1 MGKIQ
6 ILSEQIA
13 NRIAAGEVVERP
25 ASIVKELVENSLDA
39 KASAITVSILDGG
52 IREIRVTDNGE
63 GIAEEDMPLTIL
75 KHATSK
81 IYKLQDLDRIYS
93 MGFRGEALASI
104 AAVSMLSI
112 KSRVHASDAGTK
124 LCAKGGKIEYI
135 RQAGLP
141 EGTSVIVEN
150 LFYNTPARLKF
161 LKKPGSEAAAISDI
175 VSRLILARPDIS
187 LRYTANGKGIYHS
200 PGSGELLD
208 AICAVN
214 GQQMRSQ
221 LIPVDYRINQIHV
234 FGYIGAP
241 DITYKT
247 QKNGSLFI
255 NQRYIRSEVIQAA
268 ILRAY
273 GERIL
278 RGSFPFYTLHLNM
291 DLSDVDVNVHPNKLT
306 VHFSD
311 ENAVEYAVINAVS
324 DALAGQYS
332 PVVPQFQSSE
342 RNVSYEQLKMT
353 EDLPKPEEVPS
364 LRFGTDFSAQKEPS
378 SQEDWKMPSDSE
390 LEDGIE
396 EIMRLTAEYQKKG
409 PAEINAP
416 SEISFVDPPKDFSLA
431 LERADQKHTA
441 AAAPSQPT
449 LISNLPEVQILGVA
463 FSTYIIAEAG
473 ENLYFIDQHAAHER
487 KIYDALMQAMEKR
500 AVSQRLLIPEVYRL
514 THEEQVCL
522 EENLEILAQMGF
534 ELQLSAPLV
543 CEIHAVPQ
551 ILGEAK
557 AAATLE
563 DVLGSLAGGAIPET
577 VRKDRIAKGA
587 CKRAIK
593 AGQPMI
599 ESDIKNLVQY
609 FLQSGKIPNCPHGRP
624 IAVCIP
630 KKELEISFKRRV

>member
-1 MGKIQ
+1 
-6 ILSEQIA
+6 
-13 NRIAAGEVVERP
+13 
-25 ASIVKELVENSLDA
+25 
-39 KASAITVSILDGG
+39 
-52 IREIRVTDNGE
+52 
-63 GIAEEDMPLTIL
+63 
-75 KHATSK
+75 
-81 IYKLQDLDRIYS
+81 
-93 MGFRGEALASI
+93 
-104 AAVSMLSI
+104 
-112 KSRVHASDAGTK
+112 
-124 LCAKGGKIEYI
+124 
-135 RQAGLP
+135 
-141 EGTSVIVEN
+141 
-150 LFYNTPARLKF
+150 
-161 LKKPGSEAAAISDI
+161 
-175 VSRLILARPDIS
+175 
-187 LRYTANGKGIYHS
+187 
-200 PGSGELLD
+200 
-208 AICAVN
+208 
-214 GQQMRSQ
+214 
-221 LIPVDYRINQIHV
+221 
-234 FGYIGAP
+234 
-241 DITYKT
+241 
-247 QKNGSLFI
+247 
-255 NQRYIRSEVIQAA
+255 
-268 ILRAY
+268 
-273 GERIL
+273 
-278 RGSFPFYTLHLNM
+278 
-291 DLSDVDVNVHPNKLT
+291 
-306 VHFSD
+306 
-311 ENAVEYAVINAVS
+311 
-324 DALAGQYS
+324 
-332 PVVPQFQSSE
+332 
-342 RNVSYEQLKMT
+342 
-353 EDLPKPEEVPS
+353 
-364 LRFGTDFSAQKEPS
+364 
-378 SQEDWKMPSDSE
+378 MPSDSE

-449 LISNLPEVQILGVA
+449 LISNLPEVRILGVA

-522 EENLEILAQMGF
+522 EENLDVLAQMGF

>member
-6 ILSEQIA
+6 VLSEQIA

-112 KSRVHASDAGTK
+112 KSRVRESEAGTE
-124 LCAKGGKIEYI
+124 LCAKGGKIEHI

-187 LRYTANGKGIYHS
+187 LRYTANGKSIYHS

-221 LIPVDYRINQIHV
+221 LIPVDYQINRIHV
-234 FGYIGAP
+234 SGYIGAP
-241 DITYKT
+241 DFTYKT

-255 NQRYIRSEVIQAA
+255 NQRYIRSDIIQTA

-273 GERIL
+273 GERLL

-324 DALAGQYS
+324 DALAKQHS
-332 PVVPQFQSSE
+332 PIVSQFQSSE
-342 RNVSYEQLKMT
+342 RNVSYEQLKIA
-353 EDLPKPEEVPS
+353 EELPKPEEVPN
-364 LRFGTDFSAQKEPS
+364 LEFGSNFPAQEKPS
-378 SQEDWKMPSDSE
+378 SEEDWRMPSDSE
-390 LEDGIE
+390 LEEGIE
-396 EIMRLTAEYQKKG
+396 EILRLTAEQQNKG
-409 PAEINAP
+409 PFEINAP
-416 SEISFVDPPKDFSLA
+416 SEISVAAPPKDFSLA
-431 LERADQKHTA
+431 LEHADQKHTA
-441 AAAPSQPT
+441 PAEVSQPT
-449 LISNLPEVQILGVA
+449 LISNLPEVRVLGVA

-473 ENLYFIDQHAAHER
+473 ESLYFIDQHAAHER
-487 KIYDALMQAMEKR
+487 KIYDALMQGLEEK
-500 AVSQRLLIPEVYRL
+500 VISQRLLIPETYRL
-514 THEEQVCL
+514 THEEQVRL
-522 EENLEILAQMGF
+522 EENLDILAQMGF
-534 ELQLSAPLV
+534 EIELSAPLI

-557 AAATLE
+557 ASATLE
-563 DVLGSLAGGAIPET
+563 DVLGSLTSKGAPEM

-593 AGQPMI
+593 AGQPMV
-599 ESDIKNLVQY
+599 ESDIRNLVQY

>member
-6 ILSEQIA
+6 VLSEQIA

-39 KASAITVSILDGG
+39 NASAITVSILDGG

-112 KSRVHASDAGTK
+112 KSRVRASDAGTE
-124 LCAKGGKIEYI
+124 LSAKGGKIEYI

-187 LRYTANGKGIYHS
+187 LRYTANEKSLYHS
-200 PGSGELLD
+200 PGNGELLD
-208 AICAVN
+208 AICAVY
-214 GQQMRSQ
+214 GQQMRDRV
-221 LIPVDYRINQIHV
+221 IPVDYKINQIHV
-234 FGYIGAP
+234 SGYIGAP
-241 DITYKT
+241 DFTYRT

-255 NQRYIRSEVIQAA
+255 NQRYIRSEVIQTA

-278 RGSFPFYTLHLNM
+278 RGNFPFYTLHLNM

-311 ENAVEYAVINAVS
+311 ENAVEYAVVNAVS
-324 DALAGQYS
+324 DALSRQYS
-332 PVVPQFQSSE
+332 PIVSQFQSPE
-342 RNVSYEQLKMT
+342 RNVSYEQLKIK
-353 EDLPKPEEVPS
+353 EDLPKAEDVPN
-364 LRFGTDFSAQKEPS
+364 LEFGFGFSAQEKPS
-378 SQEDWKMPSDSE
+378 SEEDWKIPSDSE
-390 LEDGIE
+390 LEEGIE
-396 EIMRLTAEYQKKG
+396 EIMRLTTEHNKKG
-409 PAEINAP
+409 PFEINAP
-416 SEISFVDPPKDFSLA
+416 SEISVSEPPKDFSLA
-431 LERADQKHTA
+431 LERAGQKRDTPPA
-441 AAAPSQPT
+441 AIQPT
-449 LISNLPEVQILGVA
+449 LISNLPEVRILGVA

-473 ENLYFIDQHAAHER
+473 EQLYFIDQHAAHER
-487 KIYDALMQAMEKR
+487 KIYDALMQGLEKK
-500 AVSQRLLIPEVYRL
+500 AISQRLLVPETYRL
-514 THEEQVCL
+514 THEEQVRL
-522 EENLEILAQMGF
+522 EENLDILAQMGF
-534 ELQLSAPLV
+534 EVRLSVPLV

-551 ILGEAK
+551 ILGEVNAV
-557 AAATLE
+557 ATLE
-563 DVLGSLAGGAIPET
+563 DVLASLTSKGAPEM

-599 ESDIKNLVQY
+599 ESDIKNLVKY